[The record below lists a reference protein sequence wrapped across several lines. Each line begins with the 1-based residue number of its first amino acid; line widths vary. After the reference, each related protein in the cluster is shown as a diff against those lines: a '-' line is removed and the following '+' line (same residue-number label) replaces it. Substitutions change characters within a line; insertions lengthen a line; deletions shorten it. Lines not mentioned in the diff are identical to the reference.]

1 MRILFFIS
9 LFISMNFSAQSE
21 DSQFFT
27 AKSEYDFKQTV
38 GRLKKNFKANNI
50 AIFAEIDHAKAAKKS
65 QENLLPATVLVVGNP
80 KVGTRLMQENPK
92 TAIELPLKVL
102 VYEEN
107 GVVWV
112 RYKFVSLLVSEY
124 KLEKI
129 EQVTHKIDTAMGKI
143 ITQSVMK

>member
-1 MRILFFIS
+1 MRLLFFIS

-27 AKSEYDFKQTV
+27 VKSEYDFKQTV

-50 AIFAEIDHAKAAKKS
+50 AIFAEIDHAKAAKKAK
-65 QENLLPATVLVVGNP
+65 ENLLPATVLVVGNP
-80 KVGTRLMQENPK
+80 KMGTRLMQENPK

-107 GVVWV
+107 GAVWV

-129 EQVTHKIDTAMGKI
+129 EQITQKIDIAMGKI
-143 ITQSVMK
+143 IAESVMQ

>member
-1 MRILFFIS
+1 MRLLFFIS
-9 LFISMNFSAQSE
+9 LFISVSFSAQSE

-80 KVGTRLMQENPK
+80 KVGTHLMQENPK

-143 ITQSVMK
+143 IAQSVMK

>member
-112 RYKFVSLLVSEY
+112 RYKFVSLLVTEY

-143 ITQSVMK
+143 VTQSVMK

>member
-9 LFISMNFSAQSE
+9 LFISINFSAQSE

-143 ITQSVMK
+143 IAQSVMK

>member
-1 MRILFFIS
+1 MRLLFFIS

-50 AIFAEIDHAKAAKKS
+50 AIFAEIDHVKAAKKAK
-65 QENLLPATVLVVGNP
+65 ENLLPVTVLVVGNP

-107 GVVWV
+107 GAVWV

-124 KLEKI
+124 KLEKT

-143 ITQSVMK
+143 IAQSVMK

>member
-1 MRILFFIS
+1 
-9 LFISMNFSAQSE
+9 MNFSAQSE

-50 AIFAEIDHAKAAKKS
+50 AIFAEIDHAKAAKKAK
-65 QENLLPATVLVVGNP
+65 ENLLPATVLVVGNP

-107 GVVWV
+107 GIVRV
-112 RYKFVSLLVSEY
+112 RYKFVNPLVSDY
-124 KLEKI
+124 KLERV
-129 EQVTHKIDTAMGKI
+129 EQVTQKIDIAMGKI
-143 ITQSVMK
+143 IAESVMK

>member
-9 LFISMNFSAQSE
+9 LFISMSFSAQSK

-65 QENLLPATVLVVGNP
+65 QENLLPTTVLVVGNP

-92 TAIELPLKVL
+92 VAIELPLKVL

-107 GVVWV
+107 GIVQV
-112 RYKFVSLLVSEY
+112 RYKFVSLLVSDY
-124 KLEKI
+124 KLERV
-129 EQVTHKIDTAMGKI
+129 EQITQKIDIAMGKI
-143 ITQSVMK
+143 IAESVMK

>member
-1 MRILFFIS
+1 MRLLFFIS

-107 GVVWV
+107 GAVWV
-112 RYKFVSLLVSEY
+112 RYKFVILLVSEY

-129 EQVTHKIDTAMGKI
+129 EQVAHKIDTAMGKI
-143 ITQSVMK
+143 IAQSVMK

>member
-1 MRILFFIS
+1 MRLLFFIS
-9 LFISMNFSAQSE
+9 LFISLNFSAQSE

-143 ITQSVMK
+143 IAQSVMK

>member
-27 AKSEYDFKQTV
+27 AKSEYGFKQTI

-50 AIFAEIDHAKAAKKS
+50 AIFAEIDHTKAAKKAG
-65 QENLLPATVLVVGNP
+65 ENLLPATVLVVGNP

-92 TAIELPLKVL
+92 VAIELPRKVL
-102 VYEEN
+102 VYEE
-107 GVVWV
+107 GGIVQV
-112 RYKFVSLLVSEY
+112 RYKFVSLLVSDY
-124 KLEKI
+124 KLERV
-129 EQVTHKIDTAMGKI
+129 EQVTQKIDIAMGKI
-143 ITQSVMK
+143 IAESVMK

>member
-1 MRILFFIS
+1 MRLLFFIS
-9 LFISMNFSAQSE
+9 LFTSMNFSAQWQ

-107 GVVWV
+107 GAVWV

-124 KLEKI
+124 QLEKI

-143 ITQSVMK
+143 IAQSVMK

>member
-1 MRILFFIS
+1 MRLLFFIS

-27 AKSEYDFKQTV
+27 AKSQYDFKQTV

-124 KLEKI
+124 KLEKT

-143 ITQSVMK
+143 IAQSVMK